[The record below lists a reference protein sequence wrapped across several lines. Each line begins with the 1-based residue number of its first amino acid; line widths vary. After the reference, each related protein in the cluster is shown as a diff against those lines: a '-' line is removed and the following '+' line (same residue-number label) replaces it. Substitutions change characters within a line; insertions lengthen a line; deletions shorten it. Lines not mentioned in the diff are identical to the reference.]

1 MDLGLISVRYARAL
15 LKASNKEKQSEQVYA
30 DMQTLA
36 AEYLNVP
43 ELSVTIAN
51 PMLSKEQKE
60 SLFITATGKS
70 TCDLTLRFIALVLNE
85 GREGIMQFIANS
97 FITLYRKQNNLIQAK
112 LSTAAPLSQNTEAK
126 LRKLVES
133 KTNGTVEF
141 KTAVDAGLIGGFV
154 LEYDTYRL
162 DASIKRQ
169 LSTILS
175 ELN

>member
-15 LKASNKEKQSEQVYA
+15 LKASNQEKQSEQVYA

-51 PMLSKEQKE
+51 PMLSKEQKGQ
-60 SLFITATGKS
+60 LLVTATGS
-70 TCDLTLRFIALVLNE
+70 TKCELTRRFIKLVLDE
-85 GREGIMQFIANS
+85 GREKIMQFIANS

-112 LSTAAPLSQNTEAK
+112 LSTAAALAPKTEAK
-126 LRKLVES
+126 LRSLVES

-141 KTAVDAGLIGGFV
+141 TSAIEPELIGGFV

-162 DASIKRQ
+162 DASVKRQ
-169 LSTILS
+169 LNDILS
-175 ELN
+175 GLK